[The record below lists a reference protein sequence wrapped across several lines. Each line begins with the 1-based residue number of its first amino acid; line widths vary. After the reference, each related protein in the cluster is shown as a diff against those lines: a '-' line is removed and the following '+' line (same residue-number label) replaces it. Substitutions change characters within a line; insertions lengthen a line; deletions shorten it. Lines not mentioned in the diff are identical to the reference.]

1 MDDFTLPEIKRV
13 WKIQHYMWIY
23 NYLQLGLIGIAN
35 CANSGHEFTRYHV
48 ESKFTWILW
57 IFFPLVDVRDFP
69 FIESPDKRSL
79 NETVDAL
86 KAQGIIEPKAEK
98 SLTSLGTYL
107 PIKASIDERE
117 TVILKI

>member
-1 MDDFTLPEIKRV
+1 MNL
-13 WKIQHYMWIY
+13 H
-23 NYLQLGLIGIAN
+23 GII
-35 CANSGHEFTRYHV
+35 V
-48 ESKFTWILW
+48 ESEFPWILW

-107 PIKASIDERE
+107 PIKAPIDERK